1 MYVRASTYI
10 GDMESFLTHFQS
22 VIVALEQWNGL
33 DHVDV
38 FVDREGGR
46 AMTVSVWA
54 DKESMDASNSGAD
67 EMRGRVTGLAG
78 VETASTERFELVTT
92 IHGPASKAFLG
103 FAAAGP

>member
-1 MYVRASTYI
+1 
-10 GDMESFLTHFQS
+10 MER
-22 VIVALEQWNGL
+22 L

-54 DKESMDASNSGAD
+54 DKESMDASDVGAD
-67 EMRGRVTGLAG
+67 EMRERVTNLAD
-78 VETASTERFELVTT
+78 VKTDSTERFEPETT
-92 IHGPASKAFLG
+92 IHGPASCGFLP